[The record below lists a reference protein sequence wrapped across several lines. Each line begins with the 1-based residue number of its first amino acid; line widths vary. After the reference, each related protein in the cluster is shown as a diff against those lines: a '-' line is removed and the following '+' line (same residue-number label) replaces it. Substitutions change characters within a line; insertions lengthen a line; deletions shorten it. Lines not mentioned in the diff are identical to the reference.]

1 MDQTTIISKRF
12 SKFTTANYLNET
24 HLQGIMV
31 SIKTNIHD
39 SLQARLIQDHWQS
52 TYQDT

>member
-1 MDQTTIISKRF
+1 MDQNTIINIQF
-12 SKFTTANYLNET
+12 SKFTIASYLNET